1 MNSTYCRDF
10 AAIQQRFEGWWN
22 HKDIGRPLMRVTA
35 PKPGAAGAPPIASS
49 LEQRYTD
56 PEFITAATRYE
67 LEHTLLL
74 GDSFPNATCD
84 LGPGSMALYLG
95 SEPKFAEDTVW
106 YTETCEEAEEFADLT
121 FDPQNKWWVR
131 HQEILRK
138 MVELAGGDYLVCIPD
153 IIENADILSSL
164 RGAQELCYDMIDCP
178 EDVEAGVQKIDEFY
192 FKYYDALRDI
202 VADPDGTVAYTVFQI
217 LGPERIAK
225 IQCDY
230 SALIS
235 PDMYWDII
243 VPSLRKQCR
252 NLRHSMYHLD
262 GPDAIKHVDALMT
275 IEELD
280 ALQWT
285 CGAGQP
291 DGASER
297 WFPIYDKVRD
307 AGKSLWIQ
315 LYDGGP
321 EDWEAGT
328 RRIMDRYG
336 RHGLYFYYPPFPS
349 AREAED
355 FMRKFDR

>member
-1 MNSTYCRDF
+1 MNNTYCRDF
-10 AAIQQRFEGWWN
+10 NAVRQRFEGWWDRR
-22 HKDIGRPLMRVTA
+22 DIGRPLMRLTA
-35 PKPGAAGAPPIASS
+35 PKPGVSGAAPTAAT

-56 PEFITAATRYE
+56 PEYLTAAVRYE
-67 LEHTLLL
+67 LEHILLL
-74 GDSFPNATCD
+74 GDAFPNASCN

-95 SEPKFAEDTVW
+95 SEPRFAEDTVW
-106 YTETCEEAEEFADLT
+106 FTETVEDAEAFAKLS
-121 FDPQNKWWVR
+121 FDHENKWWVR

-138 MVELAGGDYLVCIPD
+138 MVELSDGDYLVCIPD

-164 RGAQELCYDMIDCP
+164 RGAQDLCYDKIDCP
-178 EDVEAGVQKIDEFY
+178 ENVEAGIRRIDELY
-192 FKYYDALRDI
+192 FRYYDALRDI
-202 VADPDGTVAYTVFQI
+202 AADADGTVAYTAFQI

-235 PDMYWDII
+235 PGMYREII
-243 VPSLRKQCR
+243 VPSLRKQCQ

-291 DGASER
+291 DGACER

-315 LYDGGP
+315 IYDGGP
-321 EDWEAGT
+321 GEWEAGT
-328 RRIMDRYG
+328 RRIIRRYG
-336 RHGLYFYYPPFPS
+336 RHGLYFHYPLFPS
-349 AREAED
+349 AKEAED
-355 FMRKFDR
+355 FMLKFEG